1 MICARTHD
9 SCLYANSCAQYEW
22 QRWSQTRELDVLE
35 LQRQGTDQH
44 CQSSHT
50 PASPPP
56 FSCAYFL
63 TAPCEHPAIS
73 TCCYQVEAEVP
84 QLVLRNPTSVT
95 STTFTAPLWVP
106 SYYPQWHAGGSQHLH
121 PTSMKPP
128 VQGPRQHREAPALR
142 WPEALSCP
150 CSPTVNSPHFI
161 TIEDEPHT
169 ETHG

>member
-1 MICARTHD
+1 MRRVGSKDILMLEISLMSKSADRKILKWFVQEPMIVVCMLTAVLNMSGKD
-9 SCLYANSCAQYEW
+9 EAKP
-22 QRWSQTRELDVLE
+22 ELDVLE
-35 LQRQGTDQH
+35 LQRQGTDQR

-95 STTFTAPLWVP
+95 STTFTAPL
-106 SYYPQWHAGGSQHLH
+106 
-121 PTSMKPP
+121 
-128 VQGPRQHREAPALR
+128 
-142 WPEALSCP
+142 
-150 CSPTVNSPHFI
+150 
-161 TIEDEPHT
+161 
-169 ETHG
+169 